1 MKTLAKACIALAVG
15 LVAQAASAQITFYAH
30 EGFTGQTFRTA
41 KPIKDFRKFGFDDRA
56 TSVIVENGR
65 WEVCEDPGFG
75 GACVVLAPGSYP
87 SLRAMGLNNQ
97 LSSVRFADG
106 RRAGLREVPPPVNV
120 PVYEY
125 RRRPEER
132 IFEAPVTSVHA
143 VMGGPSERCWVE
155 RREVAVPQQN
165 QPNAAGG
172 LVGAVLGGIIGH
184 QIGSGGNRDL
194 ATAGGAVAGAV
205 IGSQVNT
212 GPSGPSSQVQSVR
225 RCAAVPNAA
234 PAFWDVS
241 YSFRGVVHQVQMS
254 HEPGPTIAVNEFGEP
269 RQ

>member
-1 MKTLAKACIALAVG
+1 MNALAKASIAALVG
-15 LVAQAASAQITFYAH
+15 LLAQSASAEITFYAH

-56 TSVIVENGR
+56 TSVIVERGR
-65 WEVCEDPGFG
+65 WEVCEDPGFNG
-75 GACVVLAPGSYP
+75 GCVVLAPGSYP

-97 LSSVRFADG
+97 VSSVRWADT
-106 RRAGLREVPPPVNV
+106 RRPGVREVPVPVNV

-132 IFEAPVTSVHA
+132 IFEAPVTSVRA

-155 RREVAVPQQN
+155 RREVAAPQQN
-165 QPNAAGG
+165 QPNVAGG

-205 IGSQVNT
+205 IGSNVNN
-212 GPSGPSSQVQSVR
+212 GPDTQVQSVR
-225 RCAAVPNAA
+225 RCSAVPNAA
-234 PAFWDVS
+234 PAFWDVG
-241 YSFRGVVHQVQMS
+241 YSFRGVAHQVQMS
-254 HEPGPTIAVNEFGEP
+254 REPGPTIAVNEFGVP